1 MLAKV
6 LSTDKAQIRKT
17 EQLQVQTMFSVA
29 KGNGSTLW
37 AVLNIINDD
46 KSVAKTFHWGSKI

>member
-6 LSTDKAQIRKT
+6 LSADKVQTRKT

-29 KGNGSTLW
+29 KDNGSTLW

-46 KSVAKTFHWGSKI
+46 KSVAKTFH